1 MPVLTSLL
9 IGLAFGLVL
18 ACVAGAYL
26 WRAWRPR
33 REVFEGRR
41 ILAGM
46 RWRELSNLVM
56 DALAASGF
64 EPESADARA
73 SRGANADLL
82 LQRGGRP
89 WLVVCKQGLD
99 HAVGVPAVEEV
110 HRTVRSDQLGGAIVV
125 TPGHVDPKA
134 RAVTPAIELVDG
146 AELWRLLEP
155 LLPPSVQDEVAA
167 RARAHATR
175 HLALVV
181 ATAAV
186 ATFGITWALTRFVP
200 AEAIT
205 PGPAVAAT
213 PPAPRVRAPAPPR
226 ADVAPPVSTLSEADQ
241 RLELPRRLAELP
253 GVDRAV
259 WSTASTLHVFLSDPA
274 LATDAAICQV
284 MTHYPLVR
292 ASRLQLQPPAGSD
305 RPVRFKQC
313 SVY

>member
-1 MPVLTSLL
+1 MPFVPSLL
-9 IGLAFGLVL
+9 IGLALGLVL
-18 ACVAGAYL
+18 AVGAGAYV
-26 WRAWRPR
+26 WRVWRPR

-64 EPESADARA
+64 EPESTDARSA
-73 SRGANADLL
+73 RGANADLV
-82 LQRGGRP
+82 LQREGQP

-99 HAVGVPAVEEV
+99 HEVGVPAVEEV
-110 HRTVRSDQLGGAIVV
+110 QRSVRLHQAGGAIIV
-125 TPGHVDPKA
+125 TPGRVDPKA
-134 RAVTPAIELVDG
+134 RAVAPAIELADG
-146 AELWRLLEP
+146 DELWRLLEP
-155 LLPPSVQDEVAA
+155 LLPLSVHDEVTA

-175 HLALVV
+175 QVALVIV
-181 ATAAV
+181 AAAF
-186 ATFGITWALTRFVP
+186 ATFGITWMLTRFEP
-200 AEAIT
+200 E
-205 PGPAVAAT
+205 PAVATVTAAPRPT
-213 PPAPRVRAPAPPR
+213 PRAAVLPPAE
-226 ADVAPPVSTLSEADQ
+226 VAPPVSNLSEADQ

-259 WSTASTLHVFLSDPA
+259 WSTASTLHVFIRDPA

-292 ASRLQLQPPAGSD
+292 ASRLQLQPPPGSD

-313 SVY
+313 SVF

>member
-1 MPVLTSLL
+1 MPVLPSLL
-9 IGLAFGLVL
+9 IGLAFGIVL
-18 ACVAGAYL
+18 AGIAGAYL
-26 WRAWRPR
+26 WRVWRPR

-110 HRTVRSDQLGGAIVV
+110 HRSVRSDQLGGAIVV

-146 AELWRLLEP
+146 TELWRLLEP
-155 LLPPSVQDEVAA
+155 LLPPSVLDEVAA
-167 RARAHATR
+167 RARGHATR
-175 HLALVV
+175 NLALIV

-186 ATFGITWALTRFVP
+186 ASFGITWALARFVP
-200 AEAIT
+200 AEVA
-205 PGPAVAAT
+205 PSEPAAAAA
-213 PPAPRVRAPAPPR
+213 PPAPRVQAPPP
-226 ADVAPPVSTLSEADQ
+226 ADVAPPVSTLGEAEQ
-241 RLELPRRLAELP
+241 RLELPRRLAEVP

-259 WSTASTLHVFLSDPA
+259 WSTASTLHVFLSDPSV
-274 LATDAAICQV
+274 ATDAAICQV
-284 MTHYPLVR
+284 MSHYPLLR